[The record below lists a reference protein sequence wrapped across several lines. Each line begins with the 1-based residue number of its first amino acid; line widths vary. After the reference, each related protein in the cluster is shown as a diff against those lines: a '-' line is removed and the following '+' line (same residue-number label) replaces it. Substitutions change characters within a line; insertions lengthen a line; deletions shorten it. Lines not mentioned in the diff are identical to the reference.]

1 MISRFTLLIL
11 VLSSAGI
18 VRADLSAV
26 PSGTYA
32 LDDAHGYITFTYT
45 HLGFSNPRVGF
56 NDFTTT
62 LSLDNAAPENSTVD
76 VTIDAAS
83 IDSRVPVFN
92 EHLVG
97 EDWFNTAEYPEITF
111 RSTSIESTGDK
122 SFDVNGELT
131 IMGTTKPVTLNAT
144 INKAA
149 EHPLRNVPAIGV
161 SATTDILRS
170 EWGLGG
176 YVPAVSDEVRISI
189 EVELLKQSD

>member
-1 MISRFTLLIL
+1 MISRFALLIL
-11 VLSSAGI
+11 VFSYAGT

-32 LDDAHGYITFTYT
+32 LDNAHGYITFTYT

-62 LSLDNAAPENSTVD
+62 LSLDSAAPENSTVD

-111 RSTSIESTGDK
+111 RSTSIEPTGDAG
-122 SFDVNGELT
+122 FDVNGELT

-149 EHPLRNVPAIGV
+149 EHPLQNVPAIGV

-170 EWGLGG
+170 EWDLGG

-189 EVELLKQSD
+189 EVELLLQTD

>member
-1 MISRFTLLIL
+1 LISRFALLIL

-111 RSTSIESTGDK
+111 RSTSIESTGDT
-122 SFDVNGELT
+122 SFAVNGELT

-189 EVELLKQSD
+189 EVELLQQSD